1 MVQKRLHEN
10 RLAWE
15 DSFTIPHA
23 KCGAVYM
30 ISTVA
35 VPVLSVER
43 EVTLQRMDQPF
54 LGAFFFFLVSHTEKQ
69 IMTTASVMACY
80 HQTWVLKDYGNAI
93 YCSLTAW
100 AALMYHS
107 MLAVAAQLCRGHSSH
122 ATHHWLLGSS
132 SLFCSTAACQPV
144 WLWCAALRCT
154 WWHTMD
160 ACQNQEVST
169 AQYKWF

>member
-54 LGAFFFFLVSHTEKQ
+54 LGAFFFFF
-69 IMTTASVMACY
+69 
-80 HQTWVLKDYGNAI
+80 G
-93 YCSLTAW
+93 
-100 AALMYHS
+100 
-107 MLAVAAQLCRGHSSH
+107 
-122 ATHHWLLGSS
+122 
-132 SLFCSTAACQPV
+132 QP
-144 WLWCAALRCT
+144 
-154 WWHTMD
+154 H
-160 ACQNQEVST
+160 
-169 AQYKWF
+169 